1 MLVLN
6 SKLLNVLSSSLYI
19 EEAENMMV
27 GERTVKDSDV
37 KVLEELEDAVIAG
50 NVQET
55 KRLAERLVSLGVP
68 VDKSVNVLMKAMK
81 TVDERYEKRI
91 YFIVDVASSA
101 SAMKAAFKVLEPHL
115 KVESAAVKGKIVIG
129 SLKGN
134 IQGLGKDIVAATLQ
148 SAGFQVVNLGV
159 DVSPAR
165 FVEAAK
171 QEEAQIIAVSVSM
184 DESIPY
190 LSELVDVLKEQN
202 LRDKIKVIVGGSAV
216 SEEVRKNYGL
226 DAYAVDAQNCVK
238 KVNAMLG

>member
-1 MLVLN
+1 M
-6 SKLLNVLSSSLYI
+6 LSSSLYI

-27 GERTVKDSDV
+27 EARTVKDSDV
-37 KVLEELEDAVIAG
+37 SVLEELEDAVIAG

-68 VDKSVNVLMKAMK
+68 VNKSVNVLMKAMK

-101 SAMKAAFKVLEPHL
+101 SAMRAAFKVLEPHL

-202 LRDKIKVIVGGSAV
+202 LRDKIKVIVGGNAV
-216 SEEVRKNYGL
+216 SEEVRKDYGL
-226 DAYAVDAQNCVK
+226 DAYAVDAQSCVK
-238 KVNAMLG
+238 KVSAMLG